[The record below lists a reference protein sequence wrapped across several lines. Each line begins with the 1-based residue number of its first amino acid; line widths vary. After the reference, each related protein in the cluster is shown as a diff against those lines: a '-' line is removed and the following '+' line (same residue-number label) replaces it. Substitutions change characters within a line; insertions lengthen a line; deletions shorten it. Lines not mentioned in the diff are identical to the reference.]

1 MSDVINE
8 LILRTKARSRVTGIV
23 VTHDMRTV
31 ERVADRVIML
41 SPAALLGPE
50 EPQIVFDG
58 TARELVRSSN
68 PRVEQFVNGNAGE
81 RIEEL
86 SLT

>member
-1 MSDVINE
+1 M
-8 LILRTKARSRVTGIV
+8 LR
-23 VTHDMRTV
+23 
-31 ERVADRVIML
+31 
-41 SPAALLGPE
+41 PAALLRPE
-50 EPQIVFDG
+50 EPQIVFEG
-58 TARELVRSSN
+58 TARELAESPD